1 MQFFPGIPTKNST
14 NVLSDDSIM
23 EDLEE
28 FGIRLN
34 VTSNIRVDVYPSVA
48 SAKFIIKDNIRDSKL
63 PTYN

>member
-14 NVLSDDSIM
+14 KALSDDSIM

-48 SAKFIIKDNIRDSKL
+48 SAKFIIKDIRDSKL